1 MLTHRDEASAVAL
14 VTGHEQSDKAESG
27 LDFTALAA
35 FPGTLVFYMGV
46 TTARHWSSE
55 LLAAGKPADTPAA
68 VVRHC
73 SWPSQQVVHTTL
85 ARVADEMDAAHLRPP
100 VIVVVGQVAAGEA
113 AYDWFAKRPLF
124 GRRVLVTRPLDQ
136 AETLCSR
143 LSELGAECL
152 VQPAIQIGLPA
163 DWQPVDAALA
173 RLDEFDWL
181 VFSSANGVKFL
192 LDRLHAVG
200 GDLRQLGRIR
210 LAAMGPGTAEELA
223 RYHLRADAQPEQY
236 RAEELAALLQREARG
251 KRYLLARASRGREV
265 LSEELTAAG
274 AKVEQIVVYSS
285 DDVPAAD
292 PEIAALLSDGKIDW
306 ITVTSSAIARS
317 LARMFG
323 DNLRRS
329 RLASISPIT
338 SGTLR
343 ELGYPPSAEAK
354 VYTMDG
360 VVEAIVAAESTKK

>member
-1 MLTHRDEASAVAL
+1 
-14 VTGHEQSDKAESG
+14 
-27 LDFTALAA
+27 
-35 FPGTLVFYMGV
+35 
-46 TTARHWSSE
+46 
-55 LLAAGKPADTPAA
+55 
-68 VVRHC
+68 
-73 SWPSQQVVHTTL
+73 
-85 ARVADEMDAAHLRPP
+85 
-100 VIVVVGQVAAGEA
+100 
-113 AYDWFAKRPLF
+113 
-124 GRRVLVTRPLDQ
+124 
-136 AETLCSR
+136 
-143 LSELGAECL
+143 
-152 VQPAIQIGLPA
+152 
-163 DWQPVDAALA
+163 
-173 RLDEFDWL
+173 
-181 VFSSANGVKFL
+181 VKCL
-192 LDRLHAVG
+192 LDRLHAIG
-200 GDLRQLGRIR
+200 GDLRRLGQVR

-251 KRYLLARASRGREV
+251 ERYLLARASRGREV

-274 AKVEQIVVYSS
+274 ANVEQIVVYSS

-292 PEIAALLSDGKIDW
+292 PEIVALLSDEKIDW

-343 ELGYPPSAEAK
+343 ELGHPPAAEAT

-360 VVEAIVAAESTKK
+360 VVEAIISAESTKK